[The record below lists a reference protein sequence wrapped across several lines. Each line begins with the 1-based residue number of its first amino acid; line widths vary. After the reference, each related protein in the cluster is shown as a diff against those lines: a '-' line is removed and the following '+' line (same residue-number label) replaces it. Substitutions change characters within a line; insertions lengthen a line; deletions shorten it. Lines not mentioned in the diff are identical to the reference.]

1 MCCLPGSGHRHGHGH
16 GHGHGAPGCCVGFAW
31 GHHCCCCGGV
41 LPGCCRG
48 FGWRRFMSPAEEL
61 ERLEA
66 YLAELKKEMAGV
78 EARLQELKGQ
88 K

>member
-1 MCCLPGSGHRHGHGH
+1 MCCLPGSGHAHHHGHGH
-16 GHGHGAPGCCVGFAW
+16 GGHGWGVGW
-31 GHHCCCCGGV
+31 GHHGFCCGGR
-41 LPGCCRG
+41 LPGCCMG

-61 ERLEA
+61 ERLEE

-78 EARLQELKGQ
+78 EARIQELKG